1 MATPLYF
8 IAIYYVGGINDN
20 ETVGGN
26 ITMSDKK
33 AEDKIFLTS
42 IHHSDLTWQFSYEE
56 YDEIRE
62 KQLNI
67 VMDFLRK
74 YPGYGFIFDQA
85 YVLENYLQRNP
96 EKLEPIIEFINK
108 GEGTLELIGGY
119 SIPDMNLITG
129 ESFLRNCMLGREYYQ
144 KMFGYAPECASLM
157 DSFGTPVQTPQM
169 LAILGYQYLAP
180 GRMPNAPETL
190 DTDFPFV
197 WQGAAGTEVTVVPQ
211 NAGVDKSAY
220 VTNVPIMFDEDA
232 RFIKTLT
239 DLQNTT
245 GNILAYY
252 MTEIQMFDERFF
264 RHMEEVNAKPD
275 AKRKVTFGRLADYCK
290 TLDKKILPVYKGEFN
305 PIFTGCY
312 TTRIGVK
319 QKIRAAENAM
329 FRAELACA
337 IAGKKA
343 ELKEEW
349 KQISLGQFH
358 DAACG
363 CHHDVCNKEVMEKL
377 QFVLNGS
384 ENSFASAFEKGSSVA
399 VLNPSASEEEQLAE
413 TTAEA
418 LPAGVPVQ
426 RDGEKYYFSAKLP
439 AFGVKTFEKST
450 GNETMNPEKCDING
464 FCGETDYFKFDFTN
478 PMPEIQS
485 KRYGTSVFGQK
496 NFGEI
501 LFRHESGSMWDE
513 VLREVPYGAEY
524 QEEAVCDVEAG
535 NLFVK
540 VTTQGQ
546 VRTGHRPMSG
556 NSGDYWPGFG
566 SLSFQKEYIFPYH
579 LPYFRLRLTVNF
591 TGYNTKVSLRI
602 PVEVNPHEA
611 RALFDTPFAAV
622 ERKPYFEVPCQYQDT
637 AKRMRADVYT
647 HAKGDYPALH
657 WVDYSDH
664 NVGISIANT
673 GTPGHQLVGKDIYI
687 SLLRSGTR
695 CQDGTMYPQHGSYEN
710 GKHVFEFAFTDHG
723 AGEDTAA
730 ISLGGVLNRAPVCIA
745 GVKEQEENG
754 LFKFSE
760 PNIVVSAVY
769 SIDAG
774 ILVRAYEILGKE
786 TLCTLSCSDRASCF
800 ETDVYGEKGKE
811 ADGNYLKFLPFEIK
825 TFVLKRDN

>member
-1 MATPLYF
+1 
-8 IAIYYVGGINDN
+8 
-20 ETVGGN
+20 
-26 ITMSDKK
+26 MSDKK
-33 AEDKIFLTS
+33 REEKIFLTS
-42 IHHSDLTWQFSYEE
+42 MHHSDLTWQFSYEE

-67 VMDFLRK
+67 VMDFFRK
-74 YPGYGFIFDQA
+74 YPDYGFIFDQA
-85 YVLENYLQRNP
+85 YVLENYLKRNP
-96 EKLEPIIEFINK
+96 EKLEEIRELINN
-108 GEGTLELIGGY
+108 GEGSLELIGGY

-129 ESFLRNCMLGREYYQ
+129 ECFLRNCMLGREYYE
-144 KMFGYAPECASLM
+144 KKIGYSPECASLM

-169 LAILGYQYLAP
+169 LALLGYRYLAP
-180 GRMPNAPETL
+180 GRMPNAPEDL
-190 DTDFPFV
+190 DTDAPFV
-197 WQGAAGTEVTVVPQ
+197 WQGPAGTEVTVVPQ

-232 RFIKTLT
+232 RFVKTLT

-252 MTEIQMFDERFF
+252 MTEIQMLDERFF
-264 RHMEEVNAKPD
+264 KHMEEVNAKPE

-290 TLDKKILPVYKGEFN
+290 TLDKKNLPIYKGEFN

-319 QKIRAAENAM
+319 QKIRAVENAM
-329 FRAELACA
+329 FNAELACA

-349 KQISLGQFH
+349 KQVSLGQFH

-363 CHHDVCNKEVMEKL
+363 CHHDVCNKDVMEKL
-377 QFVLNGS
+377 EFAFKGA
-384 ENSFASAFEKGSSVA
+384 ENSYMNAFEKGSA
-399 VLNPSASEEEQLAE
+399 VVVMNPSVNEEEQLIE
-413 TTAEA
+413 TTEKA
-418 LPAGVPVQ
+418 LPMGVPVQ
-426 RDGEKYYFSAKLP
+426 KDGEKYYFSTKLP
-439 AFGVKTFEKST
+439 ALGVKFFEKS
-450 GNETMNPEKCDING
+450 GVDETMLPQKCDIKS
-464 FCGETDYFKFDFTN
+464 FSGETDYFKFDFTN
-478 PMPEIQS
+478 PMPKIQS

-501 LFRHESGSMWDE
+501 IFRHESGSMWDE

-524 QEEAVCDVEAG
+524 QDETVCDVEEG
-535 NLFVK
+535 NLFIK
-540 VTTQGQ
+540 VTTEGR
-546 VRTGHRPMSG
+546 VKPGHRPMSG

-566 SLSFQKEYIFPYH
+566 SLSFQKEYIFPHH
-579 LPYFRLRLTVNF
+579 LPYFKLRLTVNF
-591 TGYNTKVSLRI
+591 TGYNTKISLRI

-637 AKRMRADVYT
+637 AKMMDAGVYA

-664 NVGISIANT
+664 NIGISIANT
-673 GTPGHQLVGKDIYI
+673 GTPGHQLVGKDIFI

-695 CQDGTMYPQHGSYEN
+695 CQDGTMYPQQGSYEN
-710 GKHVFEFAFTDHG
+710 GEHVFEFAFTDHG
-723 AGEDTAA
+723 RDEDTVAVA
-730 ISLGGVLNRAPVCIA
+730 LGSVLNRKSICIA
-745 GVKEQEENG
+745 EVKEQKESS
-754 LFKFSE
+754 LLKFSE

-769 SIDAG
+769 RIDTG
-774 ILVRAYEILGKE
+774 IVVRAYEILGKA
-786 TLCTLSCSDRASCF
+786 TSSVLRCSDGMECF
-800 ETDVYGEKGKE
+800 ETDVYGENAKIVDKNQLE
-811 ADGNYLKFLPFEIK
+811 FAPFEIK
-825 TFVLKRDN
+825 TFVLKGDN